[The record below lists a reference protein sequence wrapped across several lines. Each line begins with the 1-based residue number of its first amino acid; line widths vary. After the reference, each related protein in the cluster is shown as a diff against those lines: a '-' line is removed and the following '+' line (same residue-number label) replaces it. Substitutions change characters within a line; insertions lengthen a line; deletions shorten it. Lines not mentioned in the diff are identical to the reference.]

1 VRDPDGATH
10 LDAAARRMLRLDDA
24 QRVAGIDRDLWIGYG
39 RAHDAHER
47 LERILRSERR
57 MRPDNLLIVGASNN
71 GKTAIARRFLSRH
84 TVPEDPKAECAS
96 LPVALVQAPT
106 ARESRCSW
114 RRSCKHWDANQ
125 VGAARPPSC
134 AVRPIARCTTSACA
148 CC

>member
-10 LDAAARRMLRLDDA
+10 LDTTARRMLRLDDA

-57 MRPDNLLIVGASNN
+57 MRPDNLLIVGAATTARPPSRAASCPATPCP
-71 GKTAIARRFLSRH
+71 KTQTLNAHHCRLPSCRR
-84 TVPEDPKAECAS
+84 
-96 LPVALVQAPT
+96 PT

-114 RRSCKHWDANQ
+114 RRSCKA
-125 VGAARPPSC
+125 
-134 AVRPIARCTTSACA
+134 
-148 CC
+148 